1 METETP
7 VTPNNPSQPVP
18 DYIPRGTYTPPAYT
32 PPPPANEWRHGHFAE
47 SAESA
52 IGGDIKRNKGKISLG
67 GAAGVGYLLLKF
79 GSALKFIGLGAFKLK
94 TVLYLFI
101 NIGVYA
107 FFFGHNF
114 GLVWALGLG
123 AGILA
128 LLFIHEMGHVTAAEI
143 EGVPVSA
150 PNFIPGF
157 GAYIMLKAQPKDART
172 ESIIAIGGP
181 LFGALASLAT
191 YGLAVTLGLST
202 QPGQTSTKIG
212 LLLAVI
218 AGYSFFFNAINM
230 IPYSPLDGGRILG
243 SVSKWVN
250 VLGLLILVAGIVFG
264 YLSPIFLIL
273 ILFIGGASFSRFRHP
288 ENPAYYAT
296 SPRDRA
302 LVGAAY
308 IAILAIL
315 VIGVINTGQFIEAA
329 QIGGGLR

>member
-1 METETP
+1 MMMESESGMPYTDP
-7 VTPNNPSQPVP
+7 RHPVP
-18 DYIPRGTYTPPAYT
+18 EYIPRGTYTPPAYT
-32 PPPPANEWRHGHFAE
+32 PPPPPTEWRHGHFADG
-47 SAESA
+47 AESA
-52 IGGDIKRNKGKISLG
+52 IGGEIKKNRGKISAG
-67 GAAGVGYLLLKF
+67 GAAGLGYLLLKF
-79 GSALKFIGLGAFKLK
+79 GSALKFVGFGALKLK
-94 TVLYLFI
+94 TFLYLFL

-107 FFFGHNF
+107 FFFGQNF
-114 GLVWALGLG
+114 GLIWALGLG

-191 YGLAVTLGLST
+191 YGLATTLGT
-202 QPGQTSTKIG
+202 DTKMG
-212 LLLAVI
+212 LLLAVV

-250 VLGLLILVAGIVFG
+250 VFGLVMLVGGIILG

-273 ILFIGGASFSRFRHP
+273 ILFLGGASFSRFRHP
-288 ENPAYYAT
+288 ENPSYYEV

-315 VIGVINTGQFIEAA
+315 VVGVIATGPFIYEAHVGA
-329 QIGGGLR
+329 LR

>member
-1 METETP
+1 MESEGQVQHPTP
-7 VTPNNPSQPVP
+7 RQPVP
-18 DYIPRGTYTPPAYT
+18 EYIPRGTYTPPAYT
-32 PPPPANEWRHGHFAE
+32 PTPPPAEWRHGHFAE
-47 SAESA
+47 GSEAA
-52 IGGDIKRNKGKISLG
+52 IGGEIKRNKGKISAG
-67 GAAGVGYLLLKF
+67 GAAGLGYLLLKF
-79 GSALKFIGLGAFKLK
+79 GAALKYLAIGGLKFK
-94 TVLYLFI
+94 TFFYLLI

-107 FFFGHNF
+107 FFFGQNF
-114 GLVWALGLG
+114 GLIWALALG

-128 LLFIHEMGHVTAAEI
+128 LLFIHEMGHVTAAGM

-191 YGLAVTLGLST
+191 LGLANTLGT
-202 QPGQTSTKIG
+202 NTKLG
-212 LLLAVI
+212 LLLAVV

-250 VLGLLILVAGIVFG
+250 VIGLAMLVGGIVLG

-288 ENPAYYAT
+288 ENPRYYAV

-315 VIGVINTGQFIEAA
+315 ALGVIATGQYIETA
-329 QIGGGLR
+329 QLGALH

>member
-1 METETP
+1 MTVESGIP
-7 VTPNNPSQPVP
+7 QPDARQP
-18 DYIPRGTYTPPAYT
+18 APEYIPQGSYTPPAYT
-32 PPPPANEWRHGHFAE
+32 PLPPPVEWHHGHFTSDAE
-47 SAESA
+47 AA
-52 IGGDIKRNKGKISLG
+52 IGGEIKRNRGKATAG
-67 GAAGVGYLLLKF
+67 GAVGLGYLLLKF
-79 GSALKFIGLGAFKLK
+79 GAALKFLVVGFKLK
-94 TVLYLFI
+94 TFLYLFI
-101 NIGVYA
+101 NIAVYA
-107 FFFGHNF
+107 FFFGQNF
-114 GLVWALGLG
+114 GLVWALALG

-128 LLFIHEMGHVTAAEI
+128 LLFIHEMGHVVAAEI
-143 EGVPVSA
+143 EGVPVTA

-157 GAYIMLKAQPKDART
+157 GAYIMLKAQPKDAKT

-191 YGLAVTLGLST
+191 FGLATLAGT
-202 QPGQTSTKIG
+202 DTKMG
-212 LLLAVI
+212 LLLAVV

-250 VLGLLILVAGIVFG
+250 VVGLAMLVGGIIFG

-273 ILFIGGASFSRFRHP
+273 ILFLGGASFSRFRHP
-288 ENPAYYAT
+288 ENPAYYRV

-315 VIGVINTGQFIEAA
+315 VVGVIAAGPFIESAK
-329 QIGGGLR
+329 IGGLK

>member
-1 METETP
+1 MEPEIP
-7 VTPNNPSQPVP
+7 MPSNNPAQPVP
-18 DYIPRGTYTPPAYT
+18 EYIPRGTYTPPAYT

-47 SAESA
+47 DAEA
-52 IGGDIKRNKGKISLG
+52 AVGGDIKRNKGKIGAG
-67 GAAGVGYLLLKF
+67 GAVGIGYLLLKF
-79 GSALKFIGLGAFKLK
+79 GSALKFLSLGAFKLK

-114 GLVWALGLG
+114 GLIWALGLG

-128 LLFIHEMGHVTAAEI
+128 LLFIHEMGHVVAAEI

-191 YGLAVTLGLST
+191 YGLAVTFGLAT
-202 QPGQTSTKIG
+202 QPGVTSTKIG

-243 SVSKWVN
+243 AVSKWVN
-250 VLGLLILVAGIVFG
+250 VAGLAILVAGILFG

-273 ILFIGGASFSRFRHP
+273 ILFIGGASLGRFRHP
-288 ENPAYYAT
+288 ENPAYFAT

-302 LVGAAY
+302 LVGAGY

-315 VIGVINTGQFIEAA
+315 VIGVISTGQFIEAA

>member
-1 METETP
+1 MLESESRMPQTDPREP
-7 VTPNNPSQPVP
+7 LPE
-18 DYIPRGTYTPPAYT
+18 YIPRGTYTPPAYT
-32 PPPPANEWRHGHFAE
+32 PPPPPIEWRHGHFAE
-47 SAESA
+47 GEAA
-52 IGGDIKRNKGKISLG
+52 IGGEITRNKGKIGAG
-67 GAAGVGYLLLKF
+67 GAVGLGYLLLKF
-79 GSALKFIGLGAFKLK
+79 GSAFKLVGAGGFK
-94 TVLYLFI
+94 FLYLFI

-107 FFFGHNF
+107 FFFGQNF
-114 GLVWALGLG
+114 GLIWALGLG

-128 LLFIHEMGHVTAAEI
+128 LLFIHEMGHVIAAEI

-157 GAYIMLKAQPKDART
+157 GAYIMLKAQPKDAQT

-191 YGLAVTLGLST
+191 FGLANTLGLD
-202 QPGQTSTKIG
+202 TKMG
-212 LLLAVI
+212 LLLAVV

-250 VLGLLILVAGIVFG
+250 VVGLAMLVGGIIFG

-273 ILFIGGASFSRFRHP
+273 ILFLGGASFSRFRHP
-288 ENPAYYAT
+288 ENPSYYAV

-315 VIGVINTGQFIEAA
+315 VVGVIAAGPFIESA
-329 QIGGGLR
+329 QIGGLK

>member
-1 METETP
+1 M
-7 VTPNNPSQPVP
+7 
-18 DYIPRGTYTPPAYT
+18 G
-32 PPPPANEWRHGHFAE
+32 NE
-47 SAESA
+47 
-52 IGGDIKRNKGKISLG
+52 
-67 GAAGVGYLLLKF
+67 V
-79 GSALKFIGLGAFKLK
+79 
-94 TVLYLFI
+94 
-101 NIGVYA
+101 
-107 FFFGHNF
+107 
-114 GLVWALGLG
+114 
-123 AGILA
+123 
-128 LLFIHEMGHVTAAEI
+128 AAEI
-143 EGVPVSA
+143 EGGPRSA
-150 PNFIPGF
+150 PNFRTGF

-191 YGLAVTLGLST
+191 YGLAVPLGLGT

-212 LLLAVI
+212 LLLAVV

-250 VLGLLILVAGIVFG
+250 VLGLVMLVGGIIAG

-273 ILFIGGASFSRFRHP
+273 ILFLGGASFSRFRHA
-288 ENPAYYAT
+288 ENPSYYSI

-315 VIGVINTGQFIEAA
+315 VVGVIATGPYIETARLGA
-329 QIGGGLR
+329 LR

>member
-1 METETP
+1 MTAESGYPQPETR
-7 VTPNNPSQPVP
+7 QPVP
-18 DYIPRGTYTPPAYT
+18 EYIPRGTYTPPTYT
-32 PPPPANEWRHGHFAE
+32 PLPPPAEWRHGHFAD
-47 SAESA
+47 AETA
-52 IGGDIKRNKGKISLG
+52 IGGDIKRNRGKATAG
-67 GAAGVGYLLLKF
+67 GAVGLGYLLLKF
-79 GSALKFIGLGAFKLK
+79 GAALKFIPALFKFK
-94 TVLYLFI
+94 TALYLLI

-107 FFFGHNF
+107 FFFGQNF
-114 GLVWALGLG
+114 GLIWALALG
-123 AGILA
+123 AGILV
-128 LLFIHEMGHVTAAEI
+128 LLFIHETGHMVAAEI
-143 EGVPVSA
+143 EGVPVTA

-157 GAYIMLKAQPKDART
+157 GAYIMLKAQPRDAKT

-191 YGLAVTLGLST
+191 FGLATVAGTDTHL
-202 QPGQTSTKIG
+202 G
-212 LLLAVI
+212 LLLAVV

-250 VLGLLILVAGIVFG
+250 VAGLAMLVGGIIFG

-273 ILFIGGASFSRFRHP
+273 ILFLGGGTFSRFRHP
-288 ENPAYYAT
+288 ENPAYYQV

-315 VIGVINTGQFIEAA
+315 VVGVIAAGPFIESA
-329 QIGGGLR
+329 QVGGGLR

>member
-1 METETP
+1 
-7 VTPNNPSQPVP
+7 VP
-18 DYIPRGTYTPPAYT
+18 EYIPRGTYTPPAYT
-32 PPPPANEWRHGHFAE
+32 PPPPANEWHHGHFAE
-47 SAESA
+47 SAEAA
-52 IGGDIKRNKGKISLG
+52 IGGDIKRNKGKLSLG
-67 GAAGVGYLLLKF
+67 GAAGLGYLLVKF
-79 GSALKFIGLGAFKLK
+79 GSALKFLSLGAFKLK
-94 TVLYLFI
+94 TFVYLFI

-114 GLVWALGLG
+114 GLIWALGLG

-128 LLFIHEMGHVTAAEI
+128 LLFIHEMGHVVAAEI

-181 LFGALASLAT
+181 LFGTLASLAT
-191 YGLAVTLGLST
+191 YGLAVSFGLGT
-202 QPGQTSTKIG
+202 QGEPGTKIG

-250 VLGLLILVAGIVFG
+250 VVGLLMLVGGIVLG

-273 ILFIGGASFSRFRHP
+273 ILFIGGASFNRFRHP
-288 ENPAYYAT
+288 ENPGYYAT

-302 LVGAAY
+302 LVGAVY

-329 QIGGGLR
+329 QISGGLR

>member
-1 METETP
+1 MTMERETAIP
-7 VTPNNPSQPVP
+7 PQAAARQPVP
-18 DYIPRGTYTPPAYT
+18 EYIPRGTYTPPAYT
-32 PPPPANEWRHGHFAE
+32 PPPPPVEWRHGHFQAE
-47 SAESA
+47 SESA
-52 IGGDIKRNKGKISLG
+52 IGGDIKRNKGKIGAG
-67 GAAGVGYLLLKF
+67 GAVGIGYLLLKF
-79 GSALKFIGLGAFKLK
+79 GSALKLIGAGGFKFF
-94 TVLYLFI
+94 YLFI

-107 FFFGHNF
+107 FFFGQNF
-114 GLVWALGLG
+114 GLIWALGLG

-157 GAYIMLKAQPKDART
+157 GAYIMLKAQPRDAKT

-191 YGLAVTLGLST
+191 FGLAST
-202 QPGQTSTKIG
+202 VGTDTKLG
-212 LLLAVI
+212 LLLAVVP
-218 AGYSFFFNAINM
+218 GYSFFFNALNM

-243 SVSKWVN
+243 AVSKWVN
-250 VLGLLILVAGIVFG
+250 VVGLAMLVGGIIFG

-273 ILFIGGASFSRFRHP
+273 ILFIGGASFNRFRHP
-288 ENPAYYAT
+288 ENPAYYSI

-302 LVGAAY
+302 LLAAAF

-315 VIGVINTGQFIEAA
+315 VVGVIVTGPYIETAHLGA
-329 QIGGGLR
+329 LR

>member
-1 METETP
+1 MSFDSP
-7 VTPNNPSQPVP
+7 VPQPVSP
-18 DYIPRGTYTPPAYT
+18 PPAPEYIPRGTYTPPAYT
-32 PPPPANEWRHGHFAE
+32 PVPPQSEWRHGHYAE
-47 SAESA
+47 TGTAAGGSATGNRGRA
-52 IGGDIKRNKGKISLG
+52 AAT
-67 GAAGVGYLLLKF
+67 GAAGIGALLLKF
-79 GSALKFIGLGAFKLK
+79 GAALKFIPALFKLK
-94 TVLYLFI
+94 TGLYLLI

-107 FFFGHNF
+107 FFFGSNF
-114 GLVWALGLG
+114 GLVWALALG
-123 AGILA
+123 FGILV
-128 LLFIHEMGHVTAAEI
+128 LLFLHETGHMVAAEI
-143 EGVPVSA
+143 EGVPVTA

-157 GAYIMLKAQPKDART
+157 GAYIMLKAQPRDAKT

-191 YGLAVTLGLST
+191 FGLANTVGTD
-202 QPGQTSTKIG
+202 TKLG
-212 LLLAVI
+212 LLLAVV

-250 VLGLLILVAGIVFG
+250 VVGLAILVAGIVFG

-273 ILFIGGASFSRFRHP
+273 ILFLGGASLSLFRHP
-288 ENPAYYAT
+288 ENPAYYSV

-315 VIGVINTGQFIEAA
+315 VIGVVATGQYIEAA
-329 QIGGGLR
+329 QIGGGIH

>member
-1 METETP
+1 MMESESGIPT
-7 VTPNNPSQPVP
+7 NPRQPVP
-18 DYIPRGTYTPPAYT
+18 KYIPRGTYTPPAYT
-32 PPPPANEWRHGHFAE
+32 PPPPPHEWRHGHFQLEGAE
-47 SAESA
+47 GA
-52 IGGDIKRNKGKISLG
+52 IGGEIKKNRGKIGAG
-67 GAAGVGYLLLKF
+67 GAAGLGYLLLKF
-79 GSALKFIGLGAFKLK
+79 GAALKFIPALFKFK
-94 TVLYLFI
+94 TGLYLLI

-107 FFFGHNF
+107 FFFGQNF
-114 GLVWALGLG
+114 GLIWALALGLG
-123 AGILA
+123 ILV
-128 LLFIHEMGHVTAAEI
+128 LLFVHETGHMVAAEI

-157 GAYIMLKAQPKDART
+157 GAYIMLKAQPRDAKT

-191 YGLAVTLGLST
+191 FGLAST
-202 QPGQTSTKIG
+202 IGTDTKLG
-212 LLLAVI
+212 LLLAVV

-243 SVSKWVN
+243 AVSKWVN
-250 VLGLLILVAGIVFG
+250 VVGLLMLVGGIIFG

-273 ILFIGGASFSRFRHP
+273 ILFIGGASFNRFRHP
-288 ENPAYYAT
+288 ENPAYYSI

-315 VIGVINTGQFIEAA
+315 VVGVIATGQYIEAA
-329 QIGGGLR
+329 QVGGGLR